1 MNVIKIRDRGRN
13 LKASDINKIFGIK
26 KNNYSVQEIYL
37 NFNNKAEKYYYFL
50 IKNINKYKV
59 LNKLYLF
66 DCISKNIIMNFIERI
81 SKLYLLEKIYII
93 INDKLSNQEIKS
105 IKKLLPIA
113 EVKIDI
119 KEKKSI
125 ITQNFVKDRNDDIF
139 EIF

>member
-1 MNVIKIRDRGRN
+1 
-13 LKASDINKIFGIK
+13 
-26 KNNYSVQEIYL
+26 
-37 NFNNKAEKYYYFL
+37 
-50 IKNINKYKV
+50 
-59 LNKLYLF
+59 
-66 DCISKNIIMNFIERI
+66 MNFIEKI
-81 SKLYLLEKIYII
+81 SKLYLLEKIHVI

-125 ITQNFVKDRNDDIF
+125 ITQNFVKDRNDDMF